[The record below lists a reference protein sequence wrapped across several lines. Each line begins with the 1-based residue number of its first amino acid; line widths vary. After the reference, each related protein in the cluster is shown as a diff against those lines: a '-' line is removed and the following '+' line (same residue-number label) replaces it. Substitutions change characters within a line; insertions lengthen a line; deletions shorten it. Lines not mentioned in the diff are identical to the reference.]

1 MYKKSFYQYRN
12 LPTDER
18 KSAES
23 DGGVVFFSRRRN
35 LVFLLPDL
43 VSRCEFAAQTIWL
56 VDGELERCDED
67 GDGDG
72 GGDEFHYESAEVRR
86 LFIWESFS
94 CEGQRP
100 TESKGTFNSKID
112 SLITDGRS
120 WNRGGH
126 TDACPKLQKVFA
138 LTEKS

>member
-35 LVFLLPDL
+35 LVFFLPDL

-86 LFIWESFS
+86 LFI
-94 CEGQRP
+94 
-100 TESKGTFNSKID
+100 
-112 SLITDGRS
+112 
-120 WNRGGH
+120 
-126 TDACPKLQKVFA
+126 
-138 LTEKS
+138 